1 MKLSACPCAAAAE
14 LDLSVQVPK
23 KSPHRSLQ
31 SPVRQQHALQE
42 KVAELAGELAACQ
55 GKYRVGHL
63 QSLQEFDCWLPV
75 ASMSTQLHTLHAS
88 ACLISPYNSAP

>member
-1 MKLSACPCAAAAE
+1 MNLSAGPCAAAAE
-14 LDLSVQVPK
+14 LGPSVQVPR
-23 KSPHRSLQ
+23 KSSHRSLQ

-63 QSLQEFDCWLPV
+63 R
-75 ASMSTQLHTLHAS
+75 
-88 ACLISPYNSAP
+88 